1 MFFFFNI
8 VELPTGFLILTVLE
22 VRHTRLS
29 SFFFF
34 GKNGHGQPED
44 SDPGG
49 LLLTFVMSADGR
61 KFQLCLCVRTP
72 ILQKYTFKRLKDFFF
87 NNKKKIDFFF

>member
-1 MFFFFNI
+1 MCVFFFNI
-8 VELPTGFLILTVLE
+8 VALPTGFLIVTVLE

-29 SFFFF
+29 SFFFW
-34 GKNGHGQPED
+34 GGEEHGQPED

-49 LLLTFVMSADGR
+49 LLLIFVMSPDGR

-72 ILQKYTFKRLKDFFF
+72 ILQK
-87 NNKKKIDFFF
+87 KKTRF